1 MQWES
6 WSAFW
11 NMGGAAYF
19 VWGSYGVTFALM
31 ALELVLVLR
40 RRKDTITRLL
50 RWRRAVGKDS
60 ARASARGSA
69 KEGGASVPAME
80 SET

>member
-11 NMGGAAYF
+11 NMGGAAFY
-19 VWGSYGVTFALM
+19 VWGSYGLTFALI

-40 RRKDTITRLL
+40 RRKDTVQRLL
-50 RWRRAVGKDS
+50 RWRRATGREVGKQKGVV
-60 ARASARGSA
+60 ATP
-69 KEGGASVPAME
+69 VLE
-80 SET
+80 SER

>member
-11 NMGGAAYF
+11 NMGGAAFY
-19 VWGSYGVTFALM
+19 VWGSYGLTFALM
-31 ALELVLVLR
+31 VLELALLFR
-40 RRKDTITRLL
+40 RQKDSVTRLL
-50 RWRRAVGKDS
+50 RWRRAVGKN
-60 ARASARGSA
+60 SA
-69 KEGGASVPAME
+69 KKGGAFAPAME

>member
-1 MQWES
+1 MEQWES

-11 NMGGAAYF
+11 NMGGAAFF

-50 RWRRAVGKDS
+50 RWRRAVGKG
-60 ARASARGSA
+60 SARGSA

-80 SET
+80 SES

>member
-60 ARASARGSA
+60 SARGSA
-69 KEGGASVPAME
+69 KEGGTPVPAME

>member
-19 VWGSYGVTFALM
+19 VWGSYGLTFALM

-40 RRKDTITRLL
+40 RRKDTVTRLL

-60 ARASARGSA
+60 ARGSA
-69 KEGGASVPAME
+69 KEGGTPVPAME

>member
-1 MQWES
+1 MSQWES

-11 NMGGAAYF
+11 DMGGAAFY
-19 VWGSYGVTFALM
+19 VWGSYGLTFALM

-40 RRKDTITRLL
+40 RRKDTVTRLL

-60 ARASARGSA
+60 ARKA
-69 KEGGASVPAME
+69 GASVSVME